1 MLEPQDQTY
10 DPQKRLASRG
20 GLAAHAR
27 SLALGRLSVACWALA
42 VFVLANCNAVAGPT
56 KAPEAALPQDA
67 TRLDQAARMIVR
79 VTLIGRNCAPFYA
92 VDQAQLQEIG
102 TALFSQSLDR
112 FGQDRLLKAMN
123 VAETEDTAA
132 LRESGAAFWCPL
144 QRAYLNSLRMRG
156 LIGRQR

>member
-1 MLEPQDQTY
+1 MFAF
-10 DPQKRLASRG
+10 AS
-20 GLAAHAR
+20 
-27 SLALGRLSVACWALA
+27 
-42 VFVLANCNAVAGPT
+42 CNAIAGPT

-102 TALFSQSLDR
+102 TALFSQSLNR

-156 LIGRQR
+156 LIGGQR

>member
-1 MLEPQDQTY
+1 M
-10 DPQKRLASRG
+10 
-20 GLAAHAR
+20 HAR
-27 SLALGRLSVACWALA
+27 SLARDRRSVARGAL
-42 VFVLANCNAVAGPT
+42 VMFTLVSFHAVAGPA

-67 TRLDQAARMIVR
+67 ARLDQAARMIVR

>member
-1 MLEPQDQTY
+1 M
-10 DPQKRLASRG
+10 
-20 GLAAHAR
+20 
-27 SLALGRLSVACWALA
+27 LALTS
-42 VFVLANCNAVAGPT
+42 CNAVAGPT
-56 KAPEAALPQDA
+56 KAPEATLPQDA

-102 TALFSQSLDR
+102 TTLFSQSLDR

-156 LIGRQR
+156 LIGGHR

>member
-1 MLEPQDQTY
+1 MLERQDQTY
-10 DPQKRLASRG
+10 DSQKRLAPRK
-20 GLAAHAR
+20 GLAAHFR
-27 SLALGRLSVACWALA
+27 SPALGRLSIARWALA
-42 VFVLANCNAVAGPT
+42 MFAFASCNAVAGPA

>member
-1 MLEPQDQTY
+1 MLERQDRTY
-10 DPQKRLASRG
+10 DPQKRIASLR

-27 SLALGRLSVACWALA
+27 SLALGRRSIARWALA
-42 VFVLANCNAVAGPT
+42 MFALASCNVVAGPA
-56 KAPEAALPQDA
+56 KAPETAMPQDA

-79 VTLIGRNCAPFYA
+79 VTLIGRHCAPFYA

-156 LIGRQR
+156 LIGGHR

>member
-1 MLEPQDQTY
+1 MLEQPGPTY
-10 DPQKRLASRG
+10 ERQETLALRK
-20 GLAAHAR
+20 GLAVHAR
-27 SLALGRLSVACWALA
+27 SLARDRRSVARCALA
-42 VFVLANCNAVAGPT
+42 MFALTSCHAVAGPA

-102 TALFSQSLDR
+102 TTLFSQSLDR

-156 LIGRQR
+156 LIGGHR

>member
-1 MLEPQDQTY
+1 M
-10 DPQKRLASRG
+10 
-20 GLAAHAR
+20 R
-27 SLALGRLSVACWALA
+27 SLAVSRLSVARCALTI
-42 VFVLANCNAVAGPT
+42 FTLAICNAVAGPA
-56 KAPEAALPQDA
+56 KAPEAALHKDT

-102 TALFSQSLDR
+102 TTLFSQSLDR

-156 LIGRQR
+156 LIGGHR